1 MSAIDEQLQP
11 ELLKIVNDVFEFDL
25 PLGHMTVDHNSEVS
39 FHYMILAMYSIKES
53 TFFPLYS
60 STKPS
65 RSVFEISILMESL

>member
-39 FHYMILAMYSIKES
+39 FHYGFSNEFNQRKYIYSFI
-53 TFFPLYS
+53 
-60 STKPS
+60 
-65 RSVFEISILMESL
+65 